1 VSDTENPSKPPSS
14 RPYLPPP
21 PGTQEE
27 TMHVNVPRSVP
38 PPASLLSLIPEADE
52 LASPAAAPGETL
64 RAVLTLLL
72 FSLLT
77 AGGYLAYRA
86 AF

>member
-1 VSDTENPSKPPSS
+1 MSDTQDPSQPPSS

-21 PGTQEE
+21 PGAREE
-27 TMHVNVPRSVP
+27 MMDVNVPRTVP
-38 PPASLLSLIPEADE
+38 PPASLLSLIPDGDE
-52 LASPAAAPGETL
+52 VASHAAAPGETL
-64 RAVLTLLL
+64 RAVLTLLV
-72 FSLLT
+72 FAVLT